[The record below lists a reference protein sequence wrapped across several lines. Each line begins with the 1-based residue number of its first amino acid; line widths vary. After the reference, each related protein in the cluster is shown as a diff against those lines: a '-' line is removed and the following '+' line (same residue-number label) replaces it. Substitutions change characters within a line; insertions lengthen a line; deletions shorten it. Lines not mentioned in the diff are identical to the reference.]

1 MDEIIAA
8 IHKLFYCKAVKC
20 SLLA

>member
-1 MDEIIAA
+1 MEEIISA